1 MSQTCVI
8 ATYFLYE
15 NLLEYIVW
23 VIKYNKMHIL
33 DYFVVLNSSI
43 SVLFDIF
50 GSVSAMSLS
59 PIQEPNPHDNR
70 SDIPHRRG
78 AGSEASY

>member
-15 NLLEYIVW
+15 NLLEYVVW
-23 VIKYNKMHIL
+23 VIKYNKMYIIL
-33 DYFVVLNSSI
+33 LLNSSI

-50 GSVSAMSLS
+50 GSV
-59 PIQEPNPHDNR
+59 
-70 SDIPHRRG
+70 
-78 AGSEASY
+78 

>member
-33 DYFVVLNSSI
+33 LLLNSSI
-43 SVLFDIF
+43 SMLFDIF